1 MSPQRGP
8 ASVQQPE
15 GGRSRGRVLGPAARW
30 RWLVVRA
37 GCGEAKRRGLAAQ
50 WPAGRAARS
59 EVQRVGPKWVSG
71 EAEARKEAG
80 VRGLRHW
87 RWARRG
93 SAARGA
99 GERVCQEC
107 WCKAGQRGARGSGL
121 RRGTAGAAQ
130 AKGEQEL
137 HGPGIEPGPPAWQA
151 RILPLNHPCT
161 VGGRRQEPPQARR
174 LITTSCS
181 VAAAFRGAGRPRAS
195 RRSCSTRL

>member
-1 MSPQRGP
+1 MSPKRGP
-8 ASVQQPE
+8 ASVQQSWK
-15 GGRSRGRVLGPAARW
+15 GAKASGAMAV
-30 RWLVVRA
+30 VVRA

-50 WPAGRAARS
+50 RP

-80 VRGLRHW
+80 VRGLK

-93 SAARGA
+93 SAASGA
-99 GERVCQEC
+99 WERVWQEC
-107 WCKAGQRGARGSGL
+107 WCKRGQRGGRGSGA
-121 RRGTAGAAQ
+121 RTGPAGAAQ

-174 LITTSCS
+174 LIPTSCS
-181 VAAAFRGAGRPRAS
+181 IAAAFRGAGRARAS